1 MYVWTKKAEQD
12 YRAKHPH
19 RKNERKA
26 GTQALCEKMSETCL
40 FSVTV
45 REFHVYLGSFSELV
59 NISNKLTYH
68 VEPVEEMGGE
78 ETIYIT
84 LKEIYEQVKEMCSRV
99 NCINGKTYTPMITVF
114 DEAPMR
120 STIYQCGN
128 YGEGCWVKLGEIQ
141 GYA

>member
-1 MYVWTKKAEQD
+1 MAKEEMQKKRDEREQ
-12 YRAKHPH
+12 RWK
-19 RKNERKA
+19 E
-26 GTQALCEKMSETCL
+26 QCEKMGETCL

-59 NISNKLTYH
+59 NISNKLKYH
-68 VEPVEEMGGE
+68 VEPDEEMGGE
-78 ETIYIT
+78 QTIYIT
-84 LKEIYEQVKEMCSRV
+84 LKEIYEQVKAMYSRV
-99 NCINGKTYTPMITVF
+99 NCIDGKTYTPIITVF
-114 DEAPMR
+114 DESPMR

>member
-1 MYVWTKKAEQD
+1 MTSEEI
-12 YRAKHPH
+12 
-19 RKNERKA
+19 KNKRDEREKRW
-26 GTQALCEKMSETCL
+26 QERCEKIGETCL

-59 NISNKLTYH
+59 NISNKLKYH
-68 VEPVEEMGGE
+68 VEPMEEMGGE

-84 LKEIYEQVKEMCSRV
+84 LKEIYEQVKVMYGRV
-99 NCINGKTYTPMITVF
+99 SQIDGKERTPIITVF

-128 YGEGCWVKLGEIQ
+128 YSEGCWVKLGEIQ